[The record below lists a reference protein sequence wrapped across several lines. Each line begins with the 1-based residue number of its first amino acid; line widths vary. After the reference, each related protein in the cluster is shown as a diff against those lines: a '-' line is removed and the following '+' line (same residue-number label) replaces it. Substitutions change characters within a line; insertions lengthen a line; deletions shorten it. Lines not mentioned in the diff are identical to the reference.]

1 MSATDSAATLS
12 TWRSTSVLIL
22 RLVVAYNAVTEYVDH
37 YSKARG
43 GDDQSAR
50 ALRAVTIGSTA
61 QAMKANAFRIL
72 QTL

>member
-1 MSATDSAATLS
+1 MSATDSAATLI

-22 RLVVAYNAVTEYVDH
+22 RLVVAYNAVTEYVDNS
-37 YSKARG
+37 SKVRG

-50 ALRAVTIGSTA
+50 VVTIGSTA

>member
-1 MSATDSAATLS
+1 MIVKRWISSPTIAPNAGTRWA
-12 TWRSTSVLIL
+12 
-22 RLVVAYNAVTEYVDH
+22 AYNAVTEYVDNS
-37 YSKARG
+37 SKVRG

-50 ALRAVTIGSTA
+50 VVTIGSTA

>member
-1 MSATDSAATLS
+1 VIVKRWISSPIIGTERWHPLGVWA
-12 TWRSTSVLIL
+12 
-22 RLVVAYNAVTEYVDH
+22 AYNAVTEYVDH
-37 YSKARG
+37 YNKARG

>member
-1 MSATDSAATLS
+1 MSTTTVRSAAAT
-12 TWRSTSVLIL
+12 TSP
-22 RLVVAYNAVTEYVDH
+22 
-37 YSKARG
+37 
-43 GDDQSAR
+43 Q

>member
-1 MSATDSAATLS
+1 MIVKGWISSPTIAPNAGAR
-12 TWRSTSVLIL
+12 WA
-22 RLVVAYNAVTEYVDH
+22 AYNAVTEYVVH

-50 ALRAVTIGSTA
+50 VVTIGSTA

-72 QTL
+72 QML

>member
-1 MSATDSAATLS
+1 VIVKRWISLPTIAPNAGTRWA
-12 TWRSTSVLIL
+12 
-22 RLVVAYNAVTEYVDH
+22 AYNAVPSMSTTTV
-37 YSKARG
+37 R
-43 GDDQSAR
+43 SAAATTTPR

>member
-1 MSATDSAATLS
+1 VIVKRWISSPIIGTERWHPLGVWA
-12 TWRSTSVLIL
+12 
-22 RLVVAYNAVTEYVDH
+22 AYNAVTEYVDH
-37 YSKARG
+37 YSKVRG

>member
-1 MSATDSAATLS
+1 MIVKRWISSPTIAPNAGAR
-12 TWRSTSVLIL
+12 WA
-22 RLVVAYNAVTEYVDH
+22 AYNAVTEYVDN
-37 YSKARG
+37 YSKVRG

-50 ALRAVTIGSTA
+50 VVTIGSTA

>member
-1 MSATDSAATLS
+1 VIVKRWISSPIIGTERWHPLGVWA
-12 TWRSTSVLIL
+12 
-22 RLVVAYNAVTEYVDH
+22 AYNAVTEYVDH

>member
-1 MSATDSAATLS
+1 MIVKRWISSPIIGTERWHPLGVWA
-12 TWRSTSVLIL
+12 
-22 RLVVAYNAVTEYVDH
+22 AYNAVTEYLDH
-37 YSKARG
+37 YSKVRG

>member
-1 MSATDSAATLS
+1 MIVKRWISSPIIGTERWHPLGVWA
-12 TWRSTSVLIL
+12 
-22 RLVVAYNAVTEYVDH
+22 AYNAVTEYVVH

>member
-1 MSATDSAATLS
+1 MTEPRASLLGLT
-12 TWRSTSVLIL
+12 
-22 RLVVAYNAVTEYVDH
+22 LVVTAARWAAYNAVTEYVVH

>member
-1 MSATDSAATLS
+1 VDLLTHHRIERWHPLGG
-12 TWRSTSVLIL
+12 
-22 RLVVAYNAVTEYVDH
+22 NAVTEYVDH
-37 YSKARG
+37 YSKVGG

>member
-1 MSATDSAATLS
+1 MIVKRWISSPIIGTERWHPLGVWA
-12 TWRSTSVLIL
+12 
-22 RLVVAYNAVTEYVDH
+22 AYNAVTEYLDH

>member
-1 MSATDSAATLS
+1 M
-12 TWRSTSVLIL
+12 
-22 RLVVAYNAVTEYVDH
+22 VAYNAVTEYVDN
-37 YSKARG
+37 YSKVRG

-50 ALRAVTIGSTA
+50 VVTIGSTA

>member
-1 MSATDSAATLS
+1 MIVKRWISSPIIGTERWHPLGVWA
-12 TWRSTSVLIL
+12 
-22 RLVVAYNAVTEYVDH
+22 AYNAVTEYVDH
-37 YSKARG
+37 YIKAGG

-50 ALRAVTIGSTA
+50 SLRAVTIGSTA

>member
-1 MSATDSAATLS
+1 VIVKGWISSPTIAPNAGTRWA
-12 TWRSTSVLIL
+12 
-22 RLVVAYNAVTEYVDH
+22 AYNAVTEYVDNS
-37 YSKARG
+37 SKVRG

-50 ALRAVTIGSTA
+50 VVTIGSTA

>member
-1 MSATDSAATLS
+1 VIVKRWISSPTIAPNAGAR
-12 TWRSTSVLIL
+12 WA
-22 RLVVAYNAVTEYVDH
+22 AYNAVTEYVVH
-37 YSKARG
+37 YSKVRG

-50 ALRAVTIGSTA
+50 VVTIGSTA

>member
-1 MSATDSAATLS
+1 MIVKRWISSPTIAPNAGTRWA
-12 TWRSTSVLIL
+12 
-22 RLVVAYNAVTEYVDH
+22 AYNAVSEYVDH
-37 YSKARG
+37 YSKIRG
-43 GDDQSAR
+43 GDGQSAH

>member
-1 MSATDSAATLS
+1 VSATDSAATLS

-22 RLVVAYNAVTEYVDH
+22 RLVVAYNAVTEYVVH
-37 YSKARG
+37 SSKVRG